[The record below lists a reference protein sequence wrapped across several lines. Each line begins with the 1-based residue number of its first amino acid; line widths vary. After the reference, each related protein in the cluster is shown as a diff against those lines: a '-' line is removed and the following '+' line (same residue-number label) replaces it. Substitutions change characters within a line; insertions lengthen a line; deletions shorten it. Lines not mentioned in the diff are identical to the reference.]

1 MKVTILGC
9 GGASGVP
16 AIASGWGSCDPAEP
30 RNRRRRS
37 SILVEDD
44 DTRIL
49 VDSAPDL
56 RDQLLDA
63 GIRSLDGLIYTHDHA
78 DHLHG
83 LDDLREINRVTR
95 QWLPV
100 WGSAGVLD
108 VARQRFGYAFEPL
121 DEIGEFIYRPLL
133 RPQTIDGPF
142 AVGTIPVIPFD
153 QDHGYSR
160 TLGLRFGDF
169 AYSTDVVELP
179 EESFAALR
187 GIDTWVI
194 GCLVDYP
201 HATHA
206 HVAKVLAWVERVKP
220 RMAVLTHMGPR
231 LDYRSLCDSLP
242 PGVVPAYDG
251 MILHISE

>member
-16 AIASGWGSCDPAEP
+16 GISMGWGACDPTNP

-37 SILVEDD
+37 SILVEDGD
-44 DTRIL
+44 SRIL
-49 VDSAPDL
+49 VDTTPDL

-63 GIRSLDGLIYTHDHA
+63 GVTRLDGVVYTHDHA

-83 LDDLREINRVTR
+83 IDDLREINRVTR

-100 WGSAGVLD
+100 WGSRTVLD
-108 VARQRFGYAFEPL
+108 TARERFAYAFEPV
-121 DEIGEFIYRPLL
+121 DQMGDFIYRPLL
-133 RPQTIDGPF
+133 DTKEITGPF
-142 AVGTIPVIPFD
+142 SIGGIEVVPFD

-160 TLGLRFGDF
+160 TLGLRFGSV
-169 AYSTDVVELP
+169 AYSTDVVEIP
-179 EESFAALR
+179 EESFAALA
-187 GIDTWVI
+187 GVELWII

-206 HVAKVLAWVERVKP
+206 HVDKALAWIDRVKP
-220 RMAVLTHMGPR
+220 RRAVLTHMGMR
-231 LDYRSLCDSLP
+231 LDYDALRASLP
-242 PGVVPAYDG
+242 SGVVPAYDG
-251 MILHISE
+251 LVLECL

>member
-16 AIASGWGSCDPAEP
+16 GISMGWGACDPNEP
-30 RNRRRRS
+30 RNQRRRS
-37 SILVEDD
+37 SILVEDG

-49 VDSAPDL
+49 VDSTPDL

-63 GIRSLDGLIYTHDHA
+63 GIRIIDGLIYTHDHA

-83 LDDLREINRVTR
+83 IDDLREINRVTR

-100 WGSAGVLD
+100 WAKAEVLET
-108 VARQRFGYAFEPL
+108 ARQRFGYAFEPM
-121 DEIGEFIYRPLL
+121 ESIGEIVYRPLL
-133 RPQTIDGPF
+133 TANVIDGAF
-142 AVGTIPVIPFD
+142 RIGDIPVVPFD

-160 TLGLRFGDF
+160 TLGLRFGNF
-169 AYSTDVVELP
+169 AYSTDVVEIP
-179 EESFAALR
+179 EESFKSLE
-187 GIDTWVI
+187 GVEVWVI

-206 HVAKVLAWVERVKP
+206 HVEKALEWIERVRP
-220 RMAVLTHMGPR
+220 RRAILTHMGTR
-231 LDYRSLCDSLP
+231 LDYQTLCRTLP
-242 PGVVPAYDG
+242 PWVEPAYDG
-251 MILHISE
+251 MIIEVS